1 MARPLL
7 SGRDCVRF
15 NENGCVQMP
24 VFESSRK
31 VQAFGSS
38 YAMTLPSL
46 FVKAN
51 EVKKGSI
58 GTIFYGL
65 KGVLV
70 ISLNDEPEQV
80 KHGLLEILHKINN
93 HEHPKEEPTYDN
105 KTE

>member
-1 MARPLL
+1 
-7 SGRDCVRF
+7 
-15 NENGCVQMP
+15 MP

-58 GTIFYGL
+58 GTVFYGL
-65 KGVLV
+65 EGVLV

-80 KHGLLEILHKINN
+80 KHGLIEILNKISNR
-93 HEHPKEEPTYDN
+93 EHPKEEQTHDK